1 MDIEDRYVE
10 IAVPLHGTPRSF
22 PSDAAVQAASQTPQA
37 RETIG
42 VKVRYVMEGQG
53 PAVLLVHGLGA
64 SLAVWGEN
72 IPSLA
77 KEHTV
82 YALDMPGNGKSDKPR
97 ELSYDAVSGAHFLVR
112 FMDALGINSATLIG
126 NSAGGLVTAIC
137 GLVHPQRVDGL
148 VLVGGAGLGRQ
159 LAWFLRFASVP
170 LLGELLHTPKV
181 RNPRNLVKSVFYEPR
196 SVSDSLLQEIL
207 QARNIPQAKRA
218 TLKSIRSGSGLWGV
232 HKKMLVLDRLKDFMK
247 PLLIVWGGEDRII
260 PVSHAH
266 QAARVL
272 SNSTVHII
280 PRCGHWP
287 QLERSEEFNPLV
299 LRFLKGGL
307 DRENQT
313 T

>member
-1 MDIEDRYVE
+1 MVS
-10 IAVPLHGTPRSF
+10 TPR
-22 PSDAAVQAASQTPQA
+22 
-37 RETIG
+37 IG
-42 VKVRYVMEGQG
+42 
-53 PAVLLVHGLGA
+53 
-64 SLAVWGEN
+64 
-72 IPSLA
+72 
-77 KEHTV
+77 
-82 YALDMPGNGKSDKPR
+82 
-97 ELSYDAVSGAHFLVR
+97 
-112 FMDALGINSATLIG
+112 
-126 NSAGGLVTAIC
+126 
-137 GLVHPQRVDGL
+137 
-148 VLVGGAGLGRQ
+148 
-159 LAWFLRFASVP
+159 P

-196 SVSDSLLQEIL
+196 SVSDGLLQEIL

-280 PRCGHWP
+280 PHCGHWP

-299 LRFLKGGL
+299 LRFLKGALTERTRLHERLTLALSRVGATRLVVPLPGKGL
-307 DRENQT
+307 STQALLRLLVLAAVLGIVATLYFLRGFLDFSKT
-313 T
+313 GYPAVAALSLFASAGLVVPVPGLAAVCAGGCS